1 MTPEAVRPFPKAASC
16 PCENGKRKVNACINE
31 LQLKNEKKK
40 NAGTGK
46 EKRGPQQKKP
56 VQKPH
61 FIDEGEV
68 DNVWM
73 LMDESSKYSV
83 KIITENLLKLGVS
96 QNLIFI
102 ICLGLFFSHF
112 L

>member
-1 MTPEAVRPFPKAASC
+1 M
-16 PCENGKRKVNACINE
+16 
-31 LQLKNEKKK
+31 EKKK
-40 NAGTGK
+40 KAGTGK
-46 EKRGPQQKKP
+46 KKWGPQQKKSA
-56 VQKPH
+56 QKH
-61 FIDEGEV
+61 NFTFEKDV
-68 DNVWM
+68 DNVWI